1 MNFPS
6 ELCRRRSG
14 MFTEVARLVPLD
26 LDLLDSGSLS
36 QAGSYLHRVD
46 PLDTDGSSDCSQQ
59 DSWLLGLAAS
69 CQGHGNH
76 VGRFTCTVCTG
87 ILAQVHGLRHPK
99 TAATCLRVIFLVVQP
114 VHLHQ
119 HTRAARARK
128 SANMVSADRVSILLI
143 LAGCRRG
150 LGLREYLSTGYRLR
164 FSREIY
170 GSKRAKTVFH
180 ENLQETYVCS
190 LRDLRKYTETHWNL
204 QENVI

>member
-1 MNFPS
+1 M
-6 ELCRRRSG
+6 
-14 MFTEVARLVPLD
+14 
-26 LDLLDSGSLS
+26 
-36 QAGSYLHRVD
+36 
-46 PLDTDGSSDCSQQ
+46 
-59 DSWLLGLAAS
+59 
-69 CQGHGNH
+69 
-76 VGRFTCTVCTG
+76 
-87 ILAQVHGLRHPK
+87 
-99 TAATCLRVIFLVVQP
+99 VQP

-180 ENLQETYVCS
+180 ENLQEACFVLSEISENLRETSGS
-190 LRDLRKYTETHWNL
+190 LR
-204 QENVI
+204 ENVI